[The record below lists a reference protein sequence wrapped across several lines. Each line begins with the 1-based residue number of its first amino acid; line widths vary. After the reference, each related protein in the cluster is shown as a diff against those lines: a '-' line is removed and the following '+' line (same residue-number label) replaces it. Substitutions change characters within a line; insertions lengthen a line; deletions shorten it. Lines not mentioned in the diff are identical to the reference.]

1 MNSAARV
8 KGRDVS
14 LPEHIV
20 ASNKFGSYCVP
31 ASSKSRPAAA
41 AILAGKV
48 WEPRTVAYMTE
59 HCGAGDIVHAGA
71 YFGDFIPALSK
82 GLRPGARLWAFEP
95 SSENYACARRTIEL
109 NGVENTTLMHAGLGA
124 SAATGI
130 LRIGRPD
137 LPAYGGTARFV
148 PARRKNCSH
157 EEAQVVAVDEVVPDD
172 RTVSILQLD
181 VEGFEQQA
189 LTGALRTIA
198 RCRPKIILEN
208 LPKDPDWFDRT
219 IISIGYTP
227 IAEVHANTIFA
238 AIAAPN

>member
-1 MNSAARV
+1 M
-8 KGRDVS
+8 S

-31 ASSKSRPAAA
+31 ASSKTRPAAA
-41 AILAGKV
+41 AILAGKI

-59 HCGAGDIVHAGA
+59 HCGDGDIIHAGA

-95 SSENYACARRTIEL
+95 SSENYLCARRTMEL
-109 NGVENTTLMHAGLGA
+109 NGLENTVLTHAGLGDR
-124 SAATGI
+124 AAMGI

-157 EEAQVVAVDEVVPDD
+157 EDSPIVAVDEVVPED
-172 RTVSILQLD
+172 RQVSILQLD

-208 LPKDPDWFDRT
+208 LPKDAEWFGRAILDL
-219 IISIGYTP
+219 GYGP

-238 AIAAPN
+238 AI